1 MSDYAGKTQKELVE
15 LCRERGIKAN
25 NKMSKAKLAGLL
37 AAASTENARPAR
49 YCVATRGG
57 GPLNVRKSPDASAP
71 VVAML
76 SNGSQFR
83 AVPAGK
89 DWLSV
94 DGGYVLAALAAA
106 M

>member
-1 MSDYAGKTQKELVE
+1 MNHTGKTQKELVE

-25 NKMSKAKLAGLL
+25 NKMSKAKLVGLL
-37 AAASTENARPAR
+37 TATSTKNACSAR
-49 YCVATRGG
+49 YRVATRGG
-57 GPLNVRKSPDASAP
+57 GPLNVRKSPGTSAS
-71 VVAML
+71 VVGML
-76 SNGSQFR
+76 SNGSYFR

-94 DGGYVLAALAAA
+94 DGGYMLADLAVA

>member
-1 MSDYAGKTQKELVE
+1 MNYTGKTQKELVE

-37 AAASTENARPAR
+37 TATSTENACSAR
-49 YCVATRGG
+49 YRVATGGG
-57 GPLNVRKSPDASAP
+57 GPLNVRESPDALAP
-71 VVAML
+71 VMGTL
-76 SNGSQFR
+76 PNGSQFR

-94 DGGYVLAALAAA
+94 DGGYVLADLAAA